1 MPTTPEIAQA
11 VADSLNA
18 ASFSQPVTAERAWL
32 PVYDLGE
39 MDQLRVTVV
48 PTTRTLATVSRAAIQ
63 AEHRI
68 EVAVQRRVD
77 PGDLPAV
84 DALVALCGE
93 IAEHL
98 TGAVLPA
105 LPELRWAKT
114 EHTLLAAPEHLN
126 ELRQFTGL
134 IAVTYRSWEDLG
146 P

>member
-1 MPTTPEIAQA
+1 MATTPEIAQA

-18 ASFSQPVTAERAWL
+18 SVFAQPFTAVRAWL
-32 PVYDLGE
+32 PVHDLGE
-39 MDQLRVTVV
+39 MEVLQVTVV
-48 PTTRTLATVSRAAIQ
+48 PTTRTLATVSRAALQ

-77 PGDLPAV
+77 PEDLPAV

-98 TGAVLPA
+98 TGAALPA
-105 LPELRWAKT
+105 LPDVRWAKT

-134 IAVTYRSWEDLG
+134 IAVTYRNWETL
-146 P
+146 

>member
-1 MPTTPEIAQA
+1 MTTTPEIAQA

-18 ASFSQPVTAERAWL
+18 TVFGQPVTAERAWL

-39 MDQLRVTVV
+39 METLRVTVV
-48 PTTRTLATVSRAAIQ
+48 PTTRTLTTVSRAALQ

-77 PGDLPAV
+77 PEDLPAV
-84 DALVALCGE
+84 DALVALCNE

-98 TGAVLPA
+98 TGAALPA
-105 LPELRWAKT
+105 LPDIRWAKT

-134 IAVTYRSWEDLG
+134 IAVTYRNWESL
-146 P
+146 

>member
-1 MPTTPEIAQA
+1 MATTPEIAQA

-18 ASFSQPVTAERAWL
+18 TVFAQPFTARRAWL
-32 PVYDLGE
+32 PIHDLGE

-48 PTTRTLATVSRAAIQ
+48 PTSRALATLSRAAIQ

-68 EVAVQRRVD
+68 EVAVQQRCD
-77 PGDLPAV
+77 PDDLAAV
-84 DALVALCGE
+84 DALVALCGDL
-93 IAEHL
+93 AEHL

-105 LPELRWAKT
+105 LPDIRWAKT

-134 IAVTYRSWEDLG
+134 IAVTYRSWETL
-146 P
+146 